1 MKIKLKLQ
9 NGWNNELEV
18 LGAYCSIPYI
28 YDDKRLLMFNG
39 KNIGI
44 EINKNIWIQ
53 LPESLKKEIYKT
65 SFEYL
70 VAKNFLYLKN
80 ALVKIN
86 GITAYQLISSDIQ
99 MEKIFEDF
107 NRNETMMMFETH
119 GIFPNEVFSLYVQ
132 TKEDIYI
139 EFDIDDII
147 KENFFQRKEKIEKEL
162 NESYKIGRLKDI
174 YNQIEN
180 DEIKLINTSITEN
193 NISREE
199 WKERILKIL
208 SYQPS
213 EIDNFFEVLTELW
226 NLISIDKYLSC
237 NAENLK
243 EKLGYW
249 ILNIS
254 YYLNTE
260 KEKSIISNIK
270 KRLNIKSLD
279 YISI

>member
-139 EFDIDDII
+139 EFDMDDII

-213 EIDNFFEVLTELW
+213 EIDNFFEALTELW
-226 NLISIDKYLSC
+226 NLISIDKYLSY
-237 NAENLK
+237 NVENLK

-249 ILNIS
+249 VLNIS

-279 YISI
+279 YIRI

>member
-180 DEIKLINTSITEN
+180 DEIKLINTNITEN

-213 EIDNFFEVLTELW
+213 EIDNFFEALTELW
-226 NLISIDKYLSC
+226 NLICIDKYLSC
-237 NAENLK
+237 NVENLK

-260 KEKSIISNIK
+260 KEKSIILNIK

-279 YISI
+279 YISV

>member
-180 DEIKLINTSITEN
+180 DEIKLINTNITEN

-213 EIDNFFEVLTELW
+213 EIDNFFEALTELW

-237 NAENLK
+237 NVENLK

-260 KEKSIISNIK
+260 KEKSIILNIK

>member
-1 MKIKLKLQ
+1 MLI
-9 NGWNNELEV
+9 V
-18 LGAYCSIPYI
+18 VFHI

-119 GIFPNEVFSLYVQ
+119 GIFPNEVFLLYVQ
-132 TKEDIYI
+132 TKKDIYI
-139 EFDIDDII
+139 EFDMDDII

-213 EIDNFFEVLTELW
+213 EIDNFFEALTELW
-226 NLISIDKYLSC
+226 NLISIDKYLLC
-237 NAENLK
+237 NVENLK

-279 YISI
+279 YMLGV

>member
-139 EFDIDDII
+139 EFDMDDII

-180 DEIKLINTSITEN
+180 DEIKLINTNITEN

-213 EIDNFFEVLTELW
+213 EIDNFFEALTELW

-237 NAENLK
+237 NVENLK

-260 KEKSIISNIK
+260 KEKSIILNIK

>member
-180 DEIKLINTSITEN
+180 DEIKLINTNITEN

-213 EIDNFFEVLTELW
+213 EIDNFFEALTELW
-226 NLISIDKYLSC
+226 NLICIDKYLSC
-237 NAENLK
+237 NVENLK

-260 KEKSIISNIK
+260 KEKSIILNIK

>member
-180 DEIKLINTSITEN
+180 DEIKLINTNITEN

-213 EIDNFFEVLTELW
+213 EIDNFFEALTELW

-237 NAENLK
+237 NVENLK

-254 YYLNTE
+254 DYLNTE
-260 KEKSIISNIK
+260 KEKSIILNIK
-270 KRLNIKSLD
+270 KRLNINSLD

>member
-213 EIDNFFEVLTELW
+213 EIDNFFEALTELW
-226 NLISIDKYLSC
+226 NLISIDKYLSY
-237 NAENLK
+237 NVENLK

-249 ILNIS
+249 VLNIS

>member
-213 EIDNFFEVLTELW
+213 EIDNFFEALTELW

-237 NAENLK
+237 NVENLK

-249 ILNIS
+249 VLNTS

-260 KEKSIISNIK
+260 KEKNIILNIK

>member
-99 MEKIFEDF
+99 MEKIFENF

-180 DEIKLINTSITEN
+180 DEIKLINTNITEN

-213 EIDNFFEVLTELW
+213 EIDNFFEALTELW
-226 NLISIDKYLSC
+226 NLVSIDKYLSC
-237 NAENLK
+237 NVENLK

-260 KEKSIISNIK
+260 KEKSIILNIK

>member
-139 EFDIDDII
+139 EFDIYDII

-174 YNQIEN
+174 YDQIEN
-180 DEIKLINTSITEN
+180 DEIKLINTNITEN

-213 EIDNFFEVLTELW
+213 EIDNFFEALTELW

-237 NAENLK
+237 NVENLK

-249 ILNIS
+249 VLNIS

>member
-147 KENFFQRKEKIEKEL
+147 KKNFFQRKEKIEKEL

-174 YNQIEN
+174 YDQIEN

-213 EIDNFFEVLTELW
+213 EIDNFFEALTELW

-237 NAENLK
+237 NVENLK

-249 ILNIS
+249 VLNIS

-260 KEKSIISNIK
+260 KEKSIIINIK

>member
-1 MKIKLKLQ
+1 M
-9 NGWNNELEV
+9 
-18 LGAYCSIPYI
+18 
-28 YDDKRLLMFNG
+28 
-39 KNIGI
+39 
-44 EINKNIWIQ
+44 
-53 LPESLKKEIYKT
+53 
-65 SFEYL
+65 
-70 VAKNFLYLKN
+70 KN

-139 EFDIDDII
+139 EFDMDDII

-213 EIDNFFEVLTELW
+213 EIDNFFEALTELW

-237 NAENLK
+237 NVENLK

-249 ILNIS
+249 VLNIS
-254 YYLNTE
+254 YYLNTK

-279 YISI
+279 YMLGV

>member
-180 DEIKLINTSITEN
+180 DEIKLINTNITEN

-213 EIDNFFEVLTELW
+213 EIDNFFEALTELW

-237 NAENLK
+237 NVENLK

-249 ILNIS
+249 VLNIS

-279 YISI
+279 YIRI

>member
-147 KENFFQRKEKIEKEL
+147 KKNFFQRKEKIEKEL

-193 NISREE
+193 NISKEE

-213 EIDNFFEVLTELW
+213 EIDNFFEALTELW

-237 NAENLK
+237 NVENLK

-249 ILNIS
+249 VLNIS

-260 KEKSIISNIK
+260 KEKSIIINIK

>member
-1 MKIKLKLQ
+1 
-9 NGWNNELEV
+9 
-18 LGAYCSIPYI
+18 
-28 YDDKRLLMFNG
+28 MFNG

-53 LPESLKKEIYKT
+53 LPESLKKEIYKI

-107 NRNETMMMFETH
+107 NRNEIMMMFETH

-139 EFDIDDII
+139 EFDMDDII

-162 NESYKIGRLKDI
+162 NESYKIGRLKGI

-199 WKERILKIL
+199 WKERILKI
-208 SYQPS
+208 
-213 EIDNFFEVLTELW
+213 
-226 NLISIDKYLSC
+226 NLQKLIIF
-237 NAENLK
+237 LK
-243 EKLGYW
+243 H
-249 ILNIS
+249 
-254 YYLNTE
+254 
-260 KEKSIISNIK
+260 
-270 KRLNIKSLD
+270 
-279 YISI
+279 

>member
-80 ALVKIN
+80 ALVEIN

-162 NESYKIGRLKDI
+162 NESYRIGRLKDI

-213 EIDNFFEVLTELW
+213 EIDNFFEALTELW

-237 NAENLK
+237 NVENLK

-249 ILNIS
+249 VLNIS

>member
-213 EIDNFFEVLTELW
+213 EIDNFFEALTELW
-226 NLISIDKYLSC
+226 NLISIDKYLSY
-237 NAENLK
+237 NVENLK

-249 ILNIS
+249 VLNIS

-279 YISI
+279 YIRI